1 MHGHEVMM
9 GQDEHFQD
17 IKRCLISLAGY
28 AKKIVL
34 VMPLLYQSRQ
44 DRRNNYESLDCA
56 MALKEIANFG
66 VNEIVTM
73 DVHNNSVSN
82 SILNLPF
89 ESFLSADVILKELT
103 SKEKLGDLIVII
115 PDVGAMKRARVY
127 ADMLGINVGLFY
139 KRRDLT
145 KFINGKNPII
155 EHTYLGDSVKGKTCL
170 VVDDMIASGSSII
183 EVGEMLKSLG
193 VQKIFF
199 ITTFSL
205 FTEDIKCFQ
214 KAYQNKWFDKLYTTN
229 LSYIP
234 TSYQDEPWLHVVE
247 CFQKI
252 AEIIDEIHQGKSLEN
267 FINS

>member
-1 MHGHEVMM
+1 
-9 GQDEHFQD
+9 
-17 IKRCLISLAGY
+17 
-28 AKKIVL
+28 
-34 VMPLLYQSRQ
+34 MPLLYQSRQ

-103 SKEKLGDLIVII
+103 SKENLGDLIVII

-127 ADMLGINVGLFY
+127 ADTLGINVGLFY

-145 KFINGKNPII
+145 KVINGKNPII
-155 EHTYLGDSVKGKTCL
+155 EHTYLGDSVKGKTGL

-183 EVGEMLKSLG
+183 EVGERLKSLG
-193 VQKIFF
+193 VQKVFF

-205 FTEDIKCFQ
+205 FTEDIKYFQ
-214 KAYQNKWFDKLYTTN
+214 KAYQNKGFDNIIVVKDMKEAVN
-229 LSYIP
+229 A
-234 TSYQDEPWLHVVE
+234 SYQIAKDGDVVLLSPACASWGMFDNYE
-247 CFQKI
+247 QRGEKFKEY
-252 AEIIDEIHQGKSLEN
+252 ARNLKE
-267 FINS
+267 

>member
-1 MHGHEVMM
+1 
-9 GQDEHFQD
+9 
-17 IKRCLISLAGY
+17 
-28 AKKIVL
+28 
-34 VMPLLYQSRQ
+34 MPLLYQSRQ
-44 DRRNNYESLDCA
+44 DRRNNYESLDCV
-56 MALKEIANFG
+56 MALKELANVG

-73 DVHNNSVSN
+73 DVYNNSVSN
-82 SILNLPF
+82 AIPNLPF

-103 SKEKLGDLIVII
+103 SKENLGDLIVII
-115 PDVGAMKRARVY
+115 PDVGVMKRARVY

-145 KFINGKNPII
+145 KVINGKNPII
-155 EHTYLGDSVKGKTCL
+155 EHTYLGDSVKGKTGL

-193 VQKIFF
+193 VQKVFF